1 MTTSL
6 PFIALLLGALLTVK
20 HLAALIAPTA
30 CSKMLLSFPRSRPW
44 GLVLMSLAGVWTFAL
59 AATIDL
65 GEFASLRTT
74 ILTAIVIST
83 FLFTY
88 FVPSFLAVRGLG
100 FLLLL
105 LGHAL
110 LEVTFLKTGLL
121 SISLSLLAYAW
132 IITAFFFIG
141 MPYVLR
147 NAITALSQERYSAL
161 WRLLSLAGLFYGLLL
176 IIVGGKA
183 LLN

>member
-1 MTTSL
+1 MTTPL
-6 PFIALLLGALLTVK
+6 PFIALLLGAFLIVK
-20 HLAALIAPTA
+20 HLFALVAPAA
-30 CSKMLLSFPRSRPW
+30 CSKMLISFPRSRPW
-44 GLVLMSLAGVWTFAL
+44 GLLLMSLAGVWTFAL

-74 ILTAIVIST
+74 ILIAIVVSAL
-83 FLFTY
+83 LFTY
-88 FVPSFLAVRGLG
+88 FVPSFLAVRALG

-110 LEVTFLKTGLL
+110 LEITFLKTGLL
-121 SISLSLLAYAW
+121 SIALSLLAYIW
-132 IITAFFFIG
+132 VITAFFFIG

-147 NAITALSQERYSAL
+147 NAITALSQERYFPL
-161 WRLLSLAGLFYGLLL
+161 WRLLSLTGLFYGLLL